1 MLFLRM
7 KNTQNLLPEKKT
19 QITHKNPIIVVVQR
33 EFVGNQSLLEAFI
46 PVIYEDIR
54 RKLETNRTID
64 NNVCIT

>member
-1 MLFLRM
+1 M
-7 KNTQNLLPEKKT
+7 KNTENLSTEKKT
-19 QITHKNPIIVVVQR
+19 RITHKNPITVVVQR
-33 EFVGNQSLLEAFI
+33 EFVGNKSLLEVFI